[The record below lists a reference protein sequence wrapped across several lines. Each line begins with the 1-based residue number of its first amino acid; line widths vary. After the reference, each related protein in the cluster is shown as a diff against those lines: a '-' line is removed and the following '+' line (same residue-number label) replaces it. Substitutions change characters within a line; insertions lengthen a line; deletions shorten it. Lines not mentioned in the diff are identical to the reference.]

1 MNECTNELKNDWMKV
16 WMSLWTFEWAF
27 KWLYERIYII
37 KEYLNEWII
46 LSTVK
51 WVHECIVNTLKIIT
65 KLKKYS
71 QCIITVDND
80 NDYANDLWMYSHFI
94 WYFPFFLVVVNCEWY
109 EMNEWFTLTALIRGP
124 SSVCEYVRIIMR
136 ICFPSFSL
144 SAVDSTPPTPHEMTW
159 LRCESKTGAKWLAKK
174 KQNENEMKKRNKRM
188 KQFAKWTKH
197 WKMARKSTTVGWG
210 GGGAW
215 QGVYGKQCVQRMRQ
229 LEDE

>member
-94 WYFPFFLVVVNCEWY
+94 WYFPFFLVLVNCEWY

-174 KQNENEMKKRNKRM
+174 NKMKMKWKKGIKEWNNLPNER
-188 KQFAKWTKH
+188 
-197 WKMARKSTTVGWG
+197 STEK
-210 GGGAW
+210 W
-215 QGVYGKQCVQRMRQ
+215 QGNQQLLSEEGEGRGKACMGGSVYKGC
-229 LEDE
+229 DS